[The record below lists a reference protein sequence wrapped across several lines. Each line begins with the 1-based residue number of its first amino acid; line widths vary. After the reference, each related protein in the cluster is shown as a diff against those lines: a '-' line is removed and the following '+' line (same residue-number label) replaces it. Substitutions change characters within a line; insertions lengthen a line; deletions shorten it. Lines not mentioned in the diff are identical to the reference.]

1 MMPQI
6 QQKRNCLAC
15 YLFQAFHATRHVSQQ
30 LKKNNFN
37 NTIYDIKELLEP
49 KKMTEWDIECL

>member
-1 MMPQI
+1 ML
-6 QQKRNCLAC
+6 RDN
-15 YLFQAFHATRHVSQQ
+15 VSQQ
-30 LKKNNFN
+30 LNNNNFN

>member
-6 QQKRNCLAC
+6 QQKRNCPAC
-15 YLFQAFHATRHVSQQ
+15 YLFQPFHVTRHVSQQ
-30 LKKNNFN
+30 LNNNNFN

-49 KKMTEWDIECL
+49 KKMTEWDIEYL